1 VSVAVEQ
8 RRPNVWD
15 RVSRVVTDAVD
26 SGVAVWMVVVVV
38 AAVSA
43 VGSEIFLTSLNISN
57 LLGQLLAL
65 GFAAIG
71 ETFAVL
77 AGAIDLSVGSM
88 AKLTALLTPGL
99 VDGNGALVIPVV
111 ALMLLL
117 GVVVGLINGLLVT
130 RLHVSPFIVTL
141 GTFSILRGIA
151 FGYSTEPVGEIPTP
165 IVDSM
170 YLGIGPLPMPFIIF
184 LLVAIGAAYVLQKT
198 VFGRRIYAV
207 GGDPEV
213 ARMAGINT
221 DRIVLAVMVISA
233 TFAAIAGVIQGLR
246 TGVGSPTAGDGLE
259 LSAITAVVLGGSSL
273 FGGRGRLLGTI
284 GGVFLLALVD
294 NALNLI
300 GVSSFYQDLVRGV
313 VIVIAVAVFIRK
325 D

>member
-1 VSVAVEQ
+1 MSLAIEEP
-8 RRPNVWD
+8 RPNAWE
-15 RVSRVVTDAVD
+15 RVSSVITDAVD
-26 SGVAVWMVVVVV
+26 SGVAVWIVV
-38 AAVSA
+38 ALVAGVSA
-43 VGSEIFLTSLNISN
+43 IGSEIFLTNLNISN
-57 LLGQLLAL
+57 LLGQLLML

-99 VDGNGALVIPVV
+99 VDGNGAMVVPVV

-130 RLHVSPFIVTL
+130 RLHVNAFIVTL
-141 GTFSILRGIA
+141 GMFSILRGIA
-151 FGYSTEPVGEIPTP
+151 LGYSTEPVGEIPTG
-165 IVDSM
+165 IVNSM
-170 YLGIGPLPMPFIIF
+170 YLGIGPFPMPFIVF
-184 LLVAIGAAYVLQKT
+184 LLLVVAAAYVLRKT

-207 GGDPEV
+207 GDDPEV

-221 DRIVLAVMVISA
+221 DRIIVAVMVISA

-294 NALNLI
+294 NALNLV

>member
-1 VSVAVEQ
+1 VSVAIEERRANPWQ
-8 RRPNVWD
+8 RI
-15 RVSRVVTDAVD
+15 SGVVTDAVD
-26 SGVAVWMVVVVV
+26 SGLAVWIVVVVV
-38 AAVSA
+38 AALSA
-43 VGSEIFLTSLNISN
+43 IGSEIFLTTLNISN
-57 LLGQLLAL
+57 LLGQLLML

-71 ETFAVL
+71 ETFAIL
-77 AGAIDLSVGSM
+77 TGAIDLSVGSM
-88 AKLTALLTPGL
+88 AKVSALLTPGL
-99 VDGNGALVIPVV
+99 VNGNQGLVIPVI
-111 ALMLLL
+111 ALVLFL

-130 RLHVSPFIVTL
+130 RLRVSPFIVTL
-141 GTFSILRGIA
+141 GMFSILRGVA
-151 FGYSTEPVGEIPTP
+151 LGYSTEPVGEIPAG
-165 IVDSM
+165 IVNSM
-170 YLGIGPLPMPFIIF
+170 YLGVGPFPMPFIVF
-184 LLVAIGAAYVLQKT
+184 LALAVVAAYVLRKT

-221 DRIVLAVMVISA
+221 DRIIIAVMVISA
-233 TFAAIAGVIQGLR
+233 TFAAVAGVIQGLR

-294 NALNLI
+294 NALNLT

-313 VIVIAVAVFIRK
+313 VIVVAVAIFIRK